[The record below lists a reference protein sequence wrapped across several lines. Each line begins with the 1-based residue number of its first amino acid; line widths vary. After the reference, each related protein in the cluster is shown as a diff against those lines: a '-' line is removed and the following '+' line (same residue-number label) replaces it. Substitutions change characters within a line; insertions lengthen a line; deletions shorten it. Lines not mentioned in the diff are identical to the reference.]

1 MTHCPCQSGKDYA
14 ECCGPII
21 QGKRPAATAEALM
34 RSRYSAFAKA
44 ETEYLET
51 SLHPDFR
58 SDFDATATKKWS
70 EQSEWTGL
78 EIVGTEGG
86 TDQDETG
93 IVEFIAAYRQSSGH
107 CSHHERAEFQRLD
120 GTWYYTDGDIV
131 PASTVRNTTPKVG
144 RNDPCPCGSG
154 KKFKK
159 CCLAAG

>member
-1 MTHCPCQSGKDYA
+1 MTQCPCQSGKDYA

-21 QGKRPAATAEALM
+21 QGEQPAATAEALM

-44 ETEYLET
+44 EPEYLET

-58 SDFDATATKKWS
+58 SDYDPDATRKWA

-78 EIVGTEGG
+78 EIVNTEGG

-93 IVEFIAAYRQSSGH
+93 IVEFIAAYRQNGRN
-107 CSHHERAEFQRLD
+107 CSHHERAAFQRQD
-120 GTWYYTDGDIV
+120 GIWYYTDGDIV
-131 PASTVRNTTPKVG
+131 PPATVRKTGPKVG

-154 KKFKK
+154 KKYKK
-159 CCLAAG
+159 CCLAG